1 MGMNGV
7 EYLRGRESLNGG
19 VELVEYDAGW
29 PKIFSDL
36 RADILSALSSSS
48 STLEHVGSTSVPG
61 LASKPVIDIVLLV
74 KDSAAEETYIPQL
87 EAVGFLHHLREPGW
101 FEHRLLKHK
110 VHQVNLHV
118 FTAGCEEATRMIRF
132 RDYLRNNRDGR
143 IEYEQ
148 IKRKLADQK
157 WTFMQDYADA
167 KGKMIRALL
176 SQLR

>member
-1 MGMNGV
+1 MSGNGV
-7 EYLRGRESLNGG
+7 EYLRGRDSLNGR
-19 VELVEYDAGW
+19 VELVAYDAGW
-29 PKIFSDL
+29 PEIFCEL
-36 RADILSALSSSS
+36 RDDILSALGSST

-74 KDSAAEETYIPQL
+74 KDSATEETYIPQL
-87 EAVGFLHHLREPGW
+87 VAAGFLHHLREPGW

-132 RDYLRNNRDGR
+132 RDYLRSNQDGR

-148 IKRKLADQK
+148 VKRRLADQK
-157 WTFMQDYADA
+157 WTFMQDYAEA
-167 KGKMIRALL
+167 KGKTIRALL
-176 SQLR
+176 AQFP

>member
-1 MGMNGV
+1 MGMNRV
-7 EYLRGRESLNGG
+7 EYLRGRDSLNGR

-29 PKIFSDL
+29 TEIFSDL
-36 RADILSALSSSS
+36 RADILSALGSSISR
-48 STLEHVGSTSVPG
+48 LEHVGSTSVPG

-74 KDSAAEETYIPQL
+74 KDSAAEETYIPRL

-118 FTAGCEEATRMIRF
+118 FSAGCEEATRMIRF
-132 RDYLRNNRDGR
+132 RDYLRSNQDGR

-148 IKRKLADQK
+148 IKRKVADQK

-167 KGKMIRALL
+167 KGKTIRVLL

>member
-7 EYLRGRESLNGG
+7 EYRRGRDSLNGR
-19 VELVEYDAGW
+19 VELVEYDARW
-29 PKIFSDL
+29 PEIFSGL
-36 RADILSALSSSS
+36 RADILSALGSSS

-61 LASKPVIDIVLLV
+61 LAAKPVIDIVLLV
-74 KDSAAEETYIPQL
+74 KDSATEETYIPQL

-101 FEHRLLKHK
+101 YEHRLLKHK

-132 RDYLRNNRDGR
+132 RDYLRSNQDGR
-143 IEYEQ
+143 IEYEE

-167 KGKMIRALL
+167 KGKTIRALL
-176 SQLR
+176 STLH